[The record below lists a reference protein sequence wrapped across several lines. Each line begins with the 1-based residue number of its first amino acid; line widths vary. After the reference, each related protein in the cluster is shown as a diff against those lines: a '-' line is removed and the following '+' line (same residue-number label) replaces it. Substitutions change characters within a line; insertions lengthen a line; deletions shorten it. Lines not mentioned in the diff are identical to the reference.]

1 MAWGPGVSDLAR
13 WRELGEWWN
22 GEPYREYGHLLDARG
37 IRRETMTEL
46 GQVMLPSLGQQEE
59 EADHREDWS
68 LRIQKRR
75 EEKMALV
82 RLSYGHPAPKEVS
95 WNRRTVSKPYVPL
108 HLLSGYS
115 FGRGTMLPEE
125 AVAFGAMVGCP
136 AMAITDRHSLVGA
149 IEFAHACR
157 RAGIK
162 PLIGAEIELEIG
174 GRIVLIARSKRGY
187 RHLSQ
192 LITACHLDQP
202 RGFPMA
208 SWSLLERHA
217 VDLFCLTG
225 GHVGPLI
232 MPMLSGKDA
241 LASEILDKLV
251 SLFGGHQVRME
262 IERSYHPWELS
273 LNRRLVDLAESRG
286 IQCLAGGLTTHA
298 RPEHAPVQDII
309 VCIDTLCGIEEVI
322 GRKPLRAPVQPAY
335 DSHPERPLNA
345 ERYLRTG
352 DEIAM
357 LYADNPAWI
366 QATLDLADC
375 CDDDV
380 LPSRTSLPPLYDDPN
395 HALSEIVEAGAYL
408 RYPKLTQPLRRRIAR
423 EIERI
428 QRLNF
433 ASHFL
438 TIWDACRWAE
448 EQDILFSGRGS
459 VVDSVVAYC
468 LGLSRID
475 AFQHRLHFDRFLPE
489 DGSKRPD
496 IDIDFEAHRRE
507 DVRQYLV
514 KKYGGDRVA
523 TVSAIGAFCTRGI
536 IREVGKVFGL
546 PNSLLG
552 FLSKRIHAGIAPDRL
567 AHAIESRPELKE
579 SSIPIERMHWIIAL
593 AERMMDLP
601 RNIRAH
607 SSGVVISHEPLAMT
621 VPVMDSG
628 GEADG
633 EPIRIIQWDKRSSKH
648 YFDKFDILCLRGQDV
663 LSGTERRI
671 RLNTPDFNVNAV
683 PVDDPHTYEA
693 MRSGELIGIPQSA
706 SPAMRQAH
714 QRIRTNNLHEAS
726 LVQAGIRPGVGGAV
740 KLNEMIARRRGKPY
754 SFSHP
759 DLEQILGLTY
769 GIVVFQEQIDQLLQ
783 TFAGCTSGEAEE
795 LREQIHKRR
804 REEYGDAIRDDLRK
818 RIRTRGYSEPI
829 ADEVIDLVAGFKGY
843 GFAQG
848 HALAFAEVSI
858 RSVYCQQNFPAEYF
872 AALLDA
878 QPAGYYGPCTLV
890 NEARSRGVKI
900 LPPDVNLSE
909 LGFQVEDVSESGL
922 LVPNGGLRVGLNQID
937 GLSEE
942 LIVRIVEASLTPQQ
956 PEQDVS
962 ASSGPSGAIAVMERT
977 SSGSMTKRR
986 RFTSFFDFVARIQP
1000 ERDELEQLILS
1011 GAFDSLHRHRRALLW
1026 AIPDAIEY
1034 TRLVRPI
1041 GGLPLSYAEPTL
1053 REDLPDFSDIEKALY
1068 ERGSLGLD
1076 IEQHLMAFERGR
1088 VLGKGG
1094 LTTAE
1099 ARRLPEGTAAFVVGN
1114 PIRLRFPPTPSGK
1127 RVVFFDLEDET
1138 GLLNVTCF
1146 DRVYRQD
1153 GHAIV
1158 CSPFV
1163 TIVGHAQHRDEHIAF
1178 LADRVFPYHPIH
1190 AKLPDRPNGFC
1201 VG

>member
-1 MAWGPGVSDLAR
+1 MSELAR

-22 GEPYREYGHLLDARG
+22 GEPYREIRQFIDKRG
-37 IRRETMTEL
+37 IRREQIEDLGTLMMPHL
-46 GQVMLPSLGQQEE
+46 GQREE
-59 EADHREDWS
+59 EADHKEDWS

-75 EEKMALV
+75 EEKMKLV
-82 RLSYGHPAPKEVS
+82 RLSYGMPEPKKVQFARKRVEQ
-95 WNRRTVSKPYVPL
+95 PYVPL
-108 HLLSGYS
+108 HVLSGYS

-125 AVAFGAMVGCP
+125 MVAFGAMVGCP
-136 AMAITDRHSLVGA
+136 AMALTDRHSMVGA
-149 IEFAHACR
+149 IEFAHACK
-157 RAGIK
+157 RAGVK
-162 PLIGAEIELEIG
+162 PLIGAQIELETG
-174 GRIVLIARSKRGY
+174 GKIVLIARSRRGY
-187 RHLSQ
+187 IQLSQ
-192 LITACHLDQP
+192 LISACHLSQP
-202 RGFPMA
+202 RGYPMA
-208 SWSLLERHA
+208 SWELLERHA
-217 VDLFCLTG
+217 VDLICLTG
-225 GHVGPLI
+225 GHEG
-232 MPMLSGKDA
+232 PMLPMMLRGRDFEAEA
-241 LASEILDKLV
+241 LLDRLCGV
-251 SLFGGHQVRME
+251 FGSHQVRVE
-262 IERSYHPWELS
+262 VERSLMPWEITV
-273 LNRRLVDLAESRG
+273 NRRLADLAEANNLR
-286 IQCLAGGLTTHA
+286 CVAAGQVTHA
-298 RPEHAPVQDII
+298 RPEYAPVQDVM

-322 GRKPLRAPVQPAY
+322 GRKPQRSEGQSAL
-335 DSHPERPLNA
+335 DSRPERPLNA
-345 ERYLRTG
+345 ERYLRTAAEMSVLFL
-352 DEIAM
+352 DHPE
-357 LYADNPAWI
+357 WI
-366 QATLDLADC
+366 HATLDLAES

-380 LPSRTSLPPLYDDPN
+380 LPARTQLPTLYGDPN
-395 HALSEIVEAGAYL
+395 HALREVVEAGAFL
-408 RYPKLTQPLRRRIAR
+408 RYPNISKSLRRRIDY
-423 EIERI
+423 EIDRI

-433 ASHFL
+433 AGHFL

-448 EQDILFSGRGS
+448 EQNILFSGRGS

-475 AFQHRLHFDRFLPE
+475 AYKHRLHFDRFLPE

-507 DVRQYLV
+507 DVRQFFV
-514 KKYGGDRVA
+514 RKYGMERVA

-552 FLSKRIHAGIAPDRL
+552 FLSKRIHAGIPADRL
-567 AHAIESRPELKE
+567 AHAIESRPELRE
-579 SSIPIERMHWIIAL
+579 SNIPTERLHWIIAL

-607 SSGVVISHEPLAMT
+607 SSGVVISQEPLANT

-628 GEADG
+628 GESDG
-633 EPIRIIQWDKRSSKH
+633 VPIRIIQWDKRSAKH

-663 LSGTERRI
+663 LAGTEERI
-671 RLNTPDFNVNAV
+671 RLANVDFNVNAV

-714 QRIRTNNLHEAS
+714 QRIRTSNLHEAS

-754 SFSHP
+754 SFAHP
-759 DLEQILGLTY
+759 DLESILGLTH

-783 TFAGCTSGEAEE
+783 TFAGCTSGEAEDI
-795 LREQIHKRR
+795 REQIHKKR
-804 REEYGDAIRDDLRK
+804 REEYGDAIRDDLRS
-818 RIRTRGYSEPI
+818 RILVRGYTEPI
-829 ADEVIDLVAGFKGY
+829 AEEVIDLVAGFKGY

-858 RSVYCQQNFPAEYF
+858 RSVYCQQNYPAEYF

-878 QPAGYYGPCTLV
+878 QPAGYYGPCTIV

-900 LPPDVNLSE
+900 LGPDVNASE
-909 LGFQVEDVSESGL
+909 LKFQVEDVLGQQPAVW
-922 LVPNGGLRVGLNQID
+922 VPNGGLRVGLNQIES
-937 GLSEE
+937 LSAE
-942 LIVRIVEASLTPQQ
+942 LKQRIVEASLS
-956 PEQDVS
+956 PEEPELPAVAQGGN
-962 ASSGPSGAIAVMERT
+962 ASVAVMERT
-977 SSGSMTKRR
+977 ATGSITRRR

-1000 ERDELEQLILS
+1000 ERDELEQLILC
-1011 GAFDSLHRHRRALLW
+1011 GAFDSLHAHRRALLW
-1026 AIPDAIEY
+1026 AIPDALEY

-1041 GGLPLSYAEPTL
+1041 GGLPLSYAEPVL
-1053 REDLPDFSDIEKALY
+1053 KEDLPDFAEIEKALY
-1068 ERGSLGLD
+1068 ERSTLGLD
-1076 IEQHLMAFERGR
+1076 IDKHLMGFERER
-1088 VLGKGG
+1088 VMAKGG

-1099 ARRLPEGTAAFVVGN
+1099 ARRLPDGTRAFVVGN

-1146 DRVYRQD
+1146 DRVYRED

-1163 TIVGHAQHRDEHIAF
+1163 TIVGHAQHRDEHVAF
-1178 LADRVFPYHPIH
+1178 LADRVFPYRPNL
-1190 AKLPDRPNGFC
+1190 ATLPERPNGFC
-1201 VG
+1201 IG

>member
-1 MAWGPGVSDLAR
+1 MTDLSR

-22 GEPYREYGHLLDARG
+22 GEPYREHACFLDDHG
-37 IRRETMTEL
+37 IRRELARDL
-46 GQVMLPSLGQQEE
+46 GPLILPHGAMRAED
-59 EADHREDWS
+59 ADHREDWS
-68 LRIQKRR
+68 LRSEKRR
-75 EEKMALV
+75 DEKMALA
-82 RLSYGHPAPKEVS
+82 RLSYGAALPKTIHIA
-95 WNRRTVSKPYVPL
+95 RRSTAQPYVPL
-108 HLLSGYS
+108 HLMTGYS
-115 FGRGTMLPEE
+115 FGRGTMLTEE
-125 AVAFGAMVGCP
+125 VVAFGAMIGCP

-162 PLIGAEIELEIG
+162 PLVGAEIELESG
-174 GRIVLIARSKRGY
+174 GWIVLIARSRRGY
-187 RHLSQ
+187 INLSQ
-192 LITACHLDQP
+192 LITECHLSQP
-202 RGFPMA
+202 RGYPLA
-208 SWSLLERHA
+208 TWDALARYA
-217 VDLFCLTG
+217 VDIFCLTG
-225 GHVGPLI
+225 GHGGPLTTR
-232 MPMLSGKDA
+232 LVAGEDEEAA
-241 LASEILDKLV
+241 LILDRLTGIYG
-251 SLFGGHQVRME
+251 SHQVWVE
-262 IERSYHPWELS
+262 IERSYMPWEIS
-273 LNRRLVDLAESRG
+273 VNRRLVDLAESRNLR
-286 IQCLAGGLTTHA
+286 CVAGGVVTHA
-298 RPEHAPVQDII
+298 RPEFAPVQDVM
-309 VCIDTLCGIEEVI
+309 VCIDTLCSLDEIM
-322 GRKPLRAPVQPAY
+322 GRKPRRAASQPTIASY
-335 DSHPERPLNA
+335 PERPLNA
-345 ERYLRTG
+345 ERYLHTG
-352 DEIAM
+352 DEIAG
-357 LYADNPAWI
+357 LFADHPEWI
-366 QATLDLADC
+366 RATQDLAAR

-380 LPSRTSLPPLYDDPN
+380 LPIRTSLPTLYEDPN
-395 HALSEIVEAGAYL
+395 HALSEIVQAGAYI
-408 RYPKLTQPLRRRIAR
+408 RYPKICRSLQRRIAH

-433 ASHFL
+433 ANHFL
-438 TIWDACRWAE
+438 TIWDTCRWAE

-459 VVDSVVAYC
+459 VVDSVVAFC

-475 AFQHRLHFDRFLPE
+475 AYEHKLHFDRFLPE

-514 KKYGGDRVA
+514 NKYGRERVA

-552 FLSKRIHAGIAPDRL
+552 FLSKRIHAGIPADQL
-567 AHAIESRPELKE
+567 ASAIESRPELRESQIPKE
-579 SSIPIERMHWIIAL
+579 RLQWIIAL

-607 SSGVVISHEPLAMT
+607 SSGVVISREPLSVT

-633 EPIRIIQWDKRSSKH
+633 VPISIIQWDKRSAKH

-663 LSGTERRI
+663 LSGTQSRI
-671 RLNTPDFNVNAV
+671 RRRDPDFRVSSA

-759 DLEQILGLTY
+759 DLEAILGLTY

-783 TFAGCTSGEAEE
+783 AFAGCTSGEAED

-804 REEYGDAIRDDLRK
+804 REEYGDAIREDMRQ
-818 RIRTRGYSEPI
+818 RITQRGYTEAV

-890 NEARSRGVKI
+890 NEARSRGVRI
-900 LPPDVNLSE
+900 LPPDVNASE
-909 LGFQVEDVSESGL
+909 LGFQVEDVLAEHPKV
-922 LVPNGGLRVGLNQID
+922 LVPNGGLRVGLNQIS
-937 GLSEE
+937 GLSDA
-942 LIVRIVEASLTPQQ
+942 LKVRIVEASLTPENLE
-956 PEQDVS
+956 PP
-962 ASSGPSGAIAVMERT
+962 ASPSGLSSQIAVLERT
-977 SSGSMTKRR
+977 TTGSTTRRR

-1011 GAFDSLHRHRRALLW
+1011 GAFDLLHPHRRALLW
-1026 AIPDAIEY
+1026 AIPDAIKY
-1034 TRLVRPI
+1034 TQLVRPI
-1041 GGLPLSYAEPTL
+1041 GGLPLGYTEPTL
-1053 REDLPDFSDIEKALY
+1053 REDLPDFATIEKALY
-1068 ERGSLGLD
+1068 ERQTLGLD
-1076 IEQHLMAFERGR
+1076 VERHLMAFERDR
-1088 VLGKGG
+1088 VLSKGG

-1099 ARRLPEGTAAFVVGN
+1099 ARRLPDGTRAFVVGN

-1146 DRVYRQD
+1146 DRVYRLD

-1158 CSPFV
+1158 CSRFV
-1163 TIVGHAQHRDEHIAF
+1163 TIVGQAQHRDEHVAF
-1178 LADRVFPYHPIH
+1178 LADRVFPYHPEH

>member
-1 MAWGPGVSDLAR
+1 MSDLAR

-22 GEPYREYGHLLDARG
+22 GEPYREYAHTVDTRG
-37 IRRETMTEL
+37 IRRESISDL
-46 GQVMLPSLGQQEE
+46 GPLILPTLGQQPEDT
-59 EADHREDWS
+59 DHSEDWS

-82 RLSYGHPAPKEVS
+82 RLSYGIPEPKKVT
-95 WNRRTVSKPYVPL
+95 WNRRTVAQPYVPL
-108 HLLSGYS
+108 HVLSGYS

-162 PLIGAEIELEIG
+162 PLIGAEIELETG
-174 GRIVLIARSKRGY
+174 GRIVLIARSRRGY
-187 RHLSQ
+187 RHLSE
-192 LITACHLDQP
+192 LITACHLNQP

-208 SWSLLERHA
+208 SWTLLEQHA

-225 GHVGPLI
+225 GHVGPLV
-232 MPMLSGKDA
+232 MPLLRGKDDQ
-241 LASEILDKLV
+241 ASTTLDRLV
-251 SLFGGHQVRME
+251 SVFGEHQVRVE
-262 IERSYHPWELS
+262 IERTFHPWEIS
-273 LNRRLVDLAESRG
+273 LNRRLADLASSRG
-286 IQCLAGGLTTHA
+286 VRCIAGGLVTHA
-298 RPEHAPVQDII
+298 RPEHAPVQDVI

-322 GRKPLRAPVQPAY
+322 GRKPLRFPGQPVY
-335 DSHPERPLNA
+335 ETHPERPLNA
-345 ERYLRTG
+345 ERHLRTSAELIHLFS
-352 DEIAM
+352 DHPE
-357 LYADNPAWI
+357 WI
-366 QATLDLADC
+366 QATIDLANC

-380 LPSRTSLPPLYDDPN
+380 LPGRTSLPPLYDDPN
-395 HALSEIVEAGAYL
+395 HALTEIVEAGAFI
-408 RYPKLTQPLRRRIAR
+408 RYPKLTHPLRKRIAR
-423 EIERI
+423 EIDRI

-475 AFQHRLHFDRFLPE
+475 AYSHRLHFDRFLPE

-507 DVRQYLV
+507 DIRQYLV
-514 KKYGGDRVA
+514 KRYGNERVA

-567 AHAIESRPELKE
+567 AHAIESRPELRE
-579 SSIPIERMHWIIAL
+579 SNIPMERLHWIMTL

-607 SSGVVISHEPLAMT
+607 SSGVVISQEPLALT

-633 EPIRIIQWDKRSSKH
+633 VPIRIIQWDKRSAKH

-671 RLNTPDFNVNAV
+671 RLRSPDFNVNVV

-759 DLEQILGLTY
+759 HLEQILGLTY

-783 TFAGCTSGEAEE
+783 TFAGCTSGEAEDM
-795 LREQIHKRR
+795 REQIHKRR
-804 REEYGDAIRDDLRK
+804 REEYGDAIRDDLRR
-818 RIRTRGYSEPI
+818 RIRERGYSEPV

-858 RSVYCQQNFPAEYF
+858 RSVYCQQNYPSEYF

-900 LPPDVNLSE
+900 LTTDVNESE
-909 LGFQVEDVSESGL
+909 LGFQVEDVLASGL
-922 LVPNGGLRVGLNQID
+922 WVPNGGLRVGLNQID

-942 LIVRIVEASLTPQQ
+942 LKMRIVEASLTPQE
-956 PEQDVS
+956 PEQPDVS
-962 ASSGPSGAIAVMERT
+962 TGSSNAVAVMERT
-977 SSGSMTKRR
+977 ATGSMTKRR

-1000 ERDELEQLILS
+1000 ERDELEQLILC
-1011 GAFDSLHRHRRALLW
+1011 GAFDSLHQHRRALLW

-1068 ERGSLGLD
+1068 QRATLGLD
-1076 IEQHLMAFERGR
+1076 VDQHLMAYERER
-1088 VLGKGG
+1088 VLRKGG
-1094 LTTAE
+1094 LTTAD
-1099 ARRLPEGTAAFVVGN
+1099 ARRLPDGTAAFVVGN

-1163 TIVGHAQHRDEHIAF
+1163 TIVGHAQHRDEHVAF
-1178 LADRVFPYHPIH
+1178 LADRVFPYRPTQ